1 MKALRFGLPVVAGL
15 GAALLASAGAA
26 HAADPVTPPPVAVAE
41 GAPSAAQLAA
51 ARPVV
56 EKLFPAGTYRRIMGQ
71 SMGKMMGGMLDGM
84 MAMPVKDLAR
94 IGGLSE
100 EKVRGLGPATM
111 QQAMAILDPNFRER
125 TTRGMQVM
133 MAGIADLMDSFEPTV
148 RDALTRAYARHFTA
162 AQLAEMDR
170 FFSTPTGTAFAA
182 QSMAMSGDPEVIGAM
197 RALMPEMMKKMPEMA
212 SRVQQASQAL
222 PPPRRLRD
230 LSKDEREKLARLLGV
245 SPKDLTDRSGGAD
258 NQEGN
263 GL

>member
-1 MKALRFGLPVVAGL
+1 MRSLRFGLPVVAGL
-15 GAALLASAGAA
+15 GAALLASSGVALAA
-26 HAADPVTPPPVAVAE
+26 EPAPPPVTVPE
-41 GAPSAAQLAA
+41 GAPSAAQVEA

-56 EKLFPAGTYRRIMGQ
+56 EKLFPVGTYRRLMGQ
-71 SMGKMMGGMLDGM
+71 SLGKMVNGMVDGM

-94 IGGLSE
+94 IGGLPQ
-100 EKVRGLGPATM
+100 EKVRALGPATM
-111 QQAMAILDPNFRER
+111 QQAMAIIDPNFRER
-125 TTRGMQVM
+125 TARSMQVM
-133 MAGIADLMDSFEPTV
+133 MAGVADLMDGFEPTV

-162 AQLAEMDR
+162 AQLAELDR
-170 FFSTPTGTAFAA
+170 FFSTPTGAAFAA
-182 QSMAMSGDPEVIGAM
+182 QSMTMSGDPEVLGTM
-197 RALMPEMMKKMPEMA
+197 QALMPEMMKKMPEMA
-212 SRVQQASQAL
+212 SRAQQASQAL